1 MRQNLGT
8 ATSRAHDYSDK
19 TYSDGLT
26 GAGNVVGQSSS
37 VDSEVALFSGTT
49 GKIIK
54 RATGSGLMRLAS
66 GVASVVSRTIDGT
79 TFDGSAN
86 ITVIAPGIHAATAK
100 TTPVDADEF
109 GIVDSAAANVL
120 KKALFSDIK
129 AALATWLQTLT
140 ATWSNKT
147 LVNPTITNYTE
158 TRYAIGS
165 SGTAKT
171 LDLANGT
178 VQTVTMTGNCT
189 FTMPA
194 QPGAGLSKSFVVLAN
209 TGAGGFTGTFT
220 GVKWPAAT
228 APVLTATAAR
238 LDMLTFI
245 ADGTDWFGSVAQ
257 NYSP

>member
-1 MRQNLGT
+1 
-8 ATSRAHDYSDK
+8 
-19 TYSDGLT
+19 
-26 GAGNVVGQSSS
+26 
-37 VDSEVALFSGTT
+37 LFSGTT

-54 RATGSGLMRLAS
+54 RATGTGLMRLVS
-66 GVASVVSRTIDGT
+66 GVYSVVSRTIDGT
-79 TFDGSAN
+79 TFDGSADV
-86 ITVIAPGIHAATAK
+86 TVIAPGIHAATAK

-140 ATWSNKT
+140 ATWANKT
-147 LVNPTITNYTE
+147 LTNPTITNYTE
-158 TRYAIGS
+158 TRFAIGN

-194 QPGAGLSKSFVVLAN
+194 QPGAGQSKSFVLLAN
-209 TGAGGFTGTFT
+209 TGAGSFTGAFT
-220 GVKWPAAT
+220 GVKWSAST

-245 ADGTDWFGSVAQ
+245 ADGVNWYGSAEL
-257 NYSP
+257 NYAP